1 MNDVPLYRLYILRA
15 MYLLVVVA
23 MGSQVW
29 PEIVMHAGAWE
40 RWMGVTQCMLGA
52 FSAVCLLGLRY
63 PLAMLPIL
71 LWEGIWKTTWL
82 LAVPLPQWLAH
93 GHIDP
98 SISGLTF
105 DCSFVVLVYIAV
117 PWGYVVR
124 RYIRQQGEPW
134 SRPAAAAAELTT
146 ATAR

>member
-1 MNDVPLYRLYILRA
+1 
-15 MYLLVVVA
+15 
-23 MGSQVW
+23 
-29 PEIVMHAGAWE
+29 
-40 RWMGVTQCMLGA
+40 MLGA

-71 LWEGIWKTTWL
+71 LWGAIWKTTWL
-82 LAVPLPQWLAH
+82 LAVPVSQWLTQ

-98 SISGLTF
+98 SISSLTF

-124 RYIRQQGEPW
+124 RYFKQQGEPW
-134 SRPAAAAAELTT
+134 GRPAAVEAVTT
-146 ATAR
+146 AGAH